1 MNSRIL
7 INPEALSKSFVPEKF
22 LHREK
27 ELSQL
32 GYYLSNSIN
41 SFICGSLGSGK
52 TTLIKRVIEGFNA
65 TKAGRAIYIDCS
77 LYQTT
82 NAIFHEVLLCLDSIV
97 SSKSNYDLTKRL
109 KARIRHLD
117 SRIIICFDHFEHLK
131 ELETVDKILNLGL
144 SLIII
149 SDNRDSYRNLSPAS
163 KACITNLI
171 EIPCYTLDQTFEILV
186 DRAEQA
192 LEKYSYS
199 EDKIKKVADMSK
211 GNITLALNL
220 LKSITL
226 KAQNEGKDSIDDVD
240 LGYEIDCPDG
250 MLSRDK
256 MIILKILKEW
266 KSLPSSRLYDFY
278 TEKAKYPKGRR
289 SFRNYMRDLCARGFV
304 RNIGEK
310 TGRVYEIVEQDE
322 VIR

>member
-1 MNSRIL
+1 MSPKIL
-7 INPEALSKSFVPEKF
+7 INLETLSKSFVPEKF

-27 ELSQL
+27 ELSEL
-32 GYYLSNSIN
+32 SNYLSNSIN
-41 SFICGSLGSGK
+41 SFIYGSLGSGK
-52 TTLIKRVIEGFNA
+52 TTLIKRVIENFNA
-65 TKAGRAIYIDCS
+65 TKTGRAIYINCS

-82 NAIFHEVLLCLDSIV
+82 NAIFHEILLSLGSVV

-109 KARIRHLD
+109 KSRIRHLD
-117 SRIIICFDHFEHLK
+117 SKIIICLDHFQHLK
-131 ELETVDKILNLGL
+131 ELETVDRILNLGL
-144 SLIII
+144 TLTIV
-149 SDNRDSYRNLSPAS
+149 SDDRDAYRNLNPVS
-163 KACITNLI
+163 KASITNLI
-171 EIPCYTLDQTFEILV
+171 EIPGYTLDQTFEILLERV
-186 DRAEQA
+186 EQA

-199 EDKIKKVADMSK
+199 EEKIKKIADMSK

-220 LKSITL
+220 LKSMAL
-226 KAQNEGKDSIDDVD
+226 KAQHEGKDSIDDVD
-240 LGYEIDCPDG
+240 LGYEIDCPEG
-250 MLSRDK
+250 MLNRDK

-289 SFRNYMRDLCARGFV
+289 SFRNYMRDLCAKGFV

-322 VIR
+322 VLE